1 MNADSYCDFDYYKF
15 NDLKISNAYGK
26 IILTKNNDYKSN
38 KKLSN
43 LIIDKNNKVKLSNK
57 KNGLMNAGIYF
68 FKRKCFE
75 QKDNNSHISL
85 EDEIILPL
93 IKDNKI
99 LVYKIKFFF

>member
-26 IILTKNNDYKSN
+26 IILTKNNDYKTN

-75 QKDNNSHISL
+75 QKAINNSHISL

-93 IKDNKI
+93 IK
-99 LVYKIKFFF
+99 